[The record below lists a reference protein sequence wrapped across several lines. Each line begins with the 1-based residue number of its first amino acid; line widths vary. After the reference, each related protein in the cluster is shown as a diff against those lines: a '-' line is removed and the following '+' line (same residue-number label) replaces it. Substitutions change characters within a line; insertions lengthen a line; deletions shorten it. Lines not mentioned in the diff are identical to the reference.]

1 MERLCQKCGK
11 QLQADQSF
19 CDECGTAWTAPE
31 NVTASPATTVQYTA
45 PAPVVA
51 VAPLPDLRPEPSV
64 LTAPP
69 AERKSSKALLVV
81 GLLVLLAVIG
91 LGGWLFLRGRV
102 TSTSTSTAAVST
114 SATNATPVQTA
125 ATGTEAAAPKPPG
138 LQQNLIGHTK
148 EVTALAF
155 SPDGKTLFS
164 ASNDG
169 TVKSWN
175 PSTGALEQTH
185 EEPGTE
191 IHSIAFAADSSF
203 LALGAVGP
211 NGHGYVALVSN
222 SAAGLGPTSRK
233 IPVDNVSG
241 LALSPDHKT
250 LAVGN
255 GSSSVNLWDTAS
267 GALQKTLEGQ
277 DTSPNTVA
285 FSPDGKTL
293 AGGGVGYPVTI
304 WDMATGQIKQLT
316 GHTSD
321 IYEVAFSSDGQ
332 TLASASRDGTI
343 KLWDL
348 RTNSLIRTLGHD
360 ETNGDAVTFS
370 NDGKTVAGTLAEDVK
385 LWNVQTGSLEQTV
398 TGVPGATS
406 VGALAFAPDGKTIA
420 TGCRDGSLKIWSV
433 DRTQ

>member
-1 MERLCQKCGK
+1 MTELQDAMPGESMEKLCATCGK
-11 QLQADQSF
+11 TIPADQPF
-19 CDECGTAWTAPE
+19 CNHCGTAWTAGTGAAAVDIAPP
-31 NVTASPATTVQYTA
+31 PA
-45 PAPVVA
+45 
-51 VAPLPDLRPEPSV
+51 LRPEPSV
-64 LTAPP
+64 LTTPP

-81 GLLVLLAVIG
+81 GLLVLLAVIVF
-91 LGGWLFLRGRV
+91 GGWLFLSRRV
-102 TSTSTSTAAVST
+102 TSTSTSTTAVST
-114 SATNATPVQTA
+114 TATNVAPVHTA
-125 ATGTEAAAPKPPG
+125 ATSTEAAAPKPPG
-138 LQQNLIGHTK
+138 LQQSLIAHTK

-164 ASNDG
+164 GSNDG
-169 TVKSWN
+169 TVKSWD
-175 PSTGALEQTH
+175 PSTGALKQTH

-191 IHSIAFAADSSF
+191 IHAIAFAADSSF

-222 SAAGLGPTSRK
+222 TAAGLGPTSRT

-255 GSSSVNLWDTAS
+255 GSSSVKLWDTSS
-267 GALQKTLEGQ
+267 GASRQTLEGQ
-277 DTSPNTVA
+277 ETFPNTVA
-285 FSPDGKTL
+285 FSPDGQTL

-304 WDMATGQIKQLT
+304 WDVATGQMKQLT
-316 GHTSD
+316 GHASD
-321 IYEVAFSSDGQ
+321 IYKVAFSSDGQ

-348 RTNSLIRTLGHD
+348 RTNSLIRTLGKD
-360 ETNGDAVTFS
+360 ETNGDTVTFS
-370 NDGKTVAGTLAEDVK
+370 NDGKTVAGTLSEDVK

-398 TGVPGATS
+398 RGEPGATS
-406 VGALAFAPDGKTIA
+406 VAVLAFAPDGKTIA

-433 DRTQ
+433 DRTH